1 MRLEQEVNIFAKDA
15 IKRRFLAAETS
26 VSVTQGKIAALI
38 SESEIQELQNSG
50 TTMYSKLG
58 KLDLNISGLTQ
69 QYSNLATKYDSVT
82 NQYTALDSKLS
93 EYKTTVDGLSANLSQ
108 VSTRLSNDYSTTET
122 MNAAIKAA
130 VDEISLSISKTY
142 VTSEILSS
150 TKSDLDKQAKNYA
163 SSAESS
169 ANANTDKL
177 LKNYA
182 TSSDLNSAKDRV
194 STLESWKQEASV
206 KITDSAIVATVTK
219 STEWSN
225 KADKSSLISQINM
238 SSEGIGIKSSLIKLE
253 GIVTANNYFKI
264 NSDGSM
270 ETKSATIGGWKVNDT
285 AIYKDVVSGNTTYRV
300 WFQPPLTNYPD
311 STFVL
316 SCQKKTGSNSF
327 AADFVLY
334 SNGKAR
340 FGTTTLNP
348 NGSCALGEN
357 FKIDASGNVTA
368 GTSKVNSDGS
378 CIFGTNFKIDKAGN
392 MTAGTSKINSD
403 GSCALGTN
411 FKVDKLGNVTIGTSK
426 IKSDGSC
433 VLGTKCTIEKTGAFS
448 LGYLAIDTNGSLKY
462 GDGNIRFS
470 GAGGSGATTLQVKDG
485 HKPVTLGDGFITV
498 QNNNNGNI
506 TKIEPV
512 GITTKNLNATGTK
525 KRIVDTENY
534 ATRSL
539 YCYEMPSPVF
549 GDVGEAVLDENGK
562 CIIMIDD
569 IFSETIV
576 TNIEYQVFLQKEGQG
591 DAWIEK
597 KEDTYF
603 EVAGT
608 PGLKFAWEIKARQKD
623 YETERLEIFDE
634 EDFTDIDYASEA
646 AEMVDNFYKE
656 LEVA

>member
-150 TKSDLDKQAKNYA
+150 TKSDLDKQAKDYA
-163 SSAESS
+163 SNAENS

-177 LKNYA
+177 LKDYA
-182 TSSDLNSAKDRV
+182 SNSDLKSAKDRV
-194 STLESWKQEASV
+194 SVLETWKQEASV
-206 KITDSAIVATVTK
+206 KITDSSIVATVTK
-219 STEWSN
+219 SAQWAD

-238 SSEGIGIKSSLIKLE
+238 STEGITINSSLIKLE
-253 GIVTANNYFKI
+253 GLVTANNYFKI
-264 NSDGSM
+264 NTDGSV
-270 ETKSATIGGWKVNDT
+270 ETKKAVIGGWNVDNT
-285 AIYKDVVSGNTTYRV
+285 AIYKDIVSGDTTYRV
-300 WFQPPLTNYPD
+300 YFQPPLQSAPD
-311 STFVL
+311 STWIL
-316 SCQKKTGSNSF
+316 SCQKKTGEGSTFYGS
-327 AADFVLY
+327 FVLY
-334 SNGKAR
+334 SDGKAR
-340 FGTTTLNP
+340 FGTTYLYP
-348 NGSCALGEN
+348 DGSCALGEN
-357 FKIDASGNVTA
+357 FKIDTSGNMKA
-368 GTSKVNSDGS
+368 GTSKINSDGT
-378 CIFGTNFKIDKAGN
+378 CIFGTNFKVDKAGN
-392 MTAGTSKINSD
+392 MKAGTSKINSD

-411 FKVDKLGNVTIGTSK
+411 FKVDKSGNLKVGSTEIASSGDISFKSEILIATSSGTPACTAASGHRL
-426 IKSDGSC
+426 S
-433 VLGTKCTIEKTGAFS
+433 VLTR
-448 LGYLAIDTNGSLKY
+448 NG
-462 GDGNIRFS
+462 
-470 GAGGSGATTLQVKDG
+470 LQVANTD
-485 HKPVTLGDGFITV
+485 
-498 QNNNNGNI
+498 NGNL
-506 TKIEPV
+506 TRIEPV
-512 GITTKNLNATGTK
+512 GITTKNLTASGTK
-525 KRIVDTENY
+525 KRVVNTDNY
-534 ATRSL
+534 AVRSL

-549 GDVGEAVLDENGK
+549 GDVGEATLDESGK

-591 DAWIEK
+591 DVWIEK

-603 EVAGT
+603 EAAGT
-608 PGLKFAWEIKARQKD
+608 PELKFAWEIKARQKD

>member
-150 TKSDLDKQAKNYA
+150 TKSDLDKQAKDYA
-163 SSAESS
+163 SNAESS
-169 ANANTDKL
+169 ANANTGKL

-194 STLESWKQEASV
+194 SALETWKQEASV
-206 KITDSAIVATVTK
+206 KITDSSIVATVTK
-219 STEWSN
+219 SAQWAD

-238 SSEGIGIKSSLIKLE
+238 STEGITINSSLIKLE
-253 GIVTANNYFKI
+253 GLVTANNYFKI
-264 NSDGSM
+264 NTDGSV
-270 ETKSATIGGWKVNDT
+270 ETKKAIIGGWNVDNT
-285 AIYKDVVSGNTTYRV
+285 AIYKDVASGDTTYRV
-300 WFQPPLTNYPD
+300 YFQPPLQSAPD
-311 STFVL
+311 SSWIL
-316 SCQKKTGSNSF
+316 SCQKKTGEGSTFYGS
-327 AADFVLY
+327 FVLY

-340 FGTTTLNP
+340 FGTTYLYP
-348 NGSCALGEN
+348 DGSCALGEN

-368 GTSKVNSDGS
+368 GTSKV
-378 CIFGTNFKIDKAGN
+378 
-392 MTAGTSKINSD
+392 NSD

-591 DAWIEK
+591 DVWIEE
-597 KEDTYF
+597 KENTYF
-603 EVAGT
+603 EAVGT

>member
-150 TKSDLDKQAKNYA
+150 TKSDLDKQAKDYA
-163 SSAESS
+163 SNAENS

-177 LKNYA
+177 LKDYA
-182 TSSDLNSAKDRV
+182 SNSDLKSAKDRV
-194 STLESWKQEASV
+194 SVLETWKQEASV
-206 KITDSAIVATVTK
+206 KITDSSIVATVTK
-219 STEWSN
+219 SAQWAD

-238 SSEGIGIKSSLIKLE
+238 STEGITINSSLIKLE
-253 GIVTANNYFKI
+253 GLVTANNYFKI
-264 NSDGSM
+264 NTDGSV
-270 ETKSATIGGWKVNDT
+270 ETKKAIIGGWNVDNT
-285 AIYKDVVSGNTTYRV
+285 AIYKDVASGDTTYRV
-300 WFQPPLTNYPD
+300 YFQPPLQSAPD
-311 STFVL
+311 SSWIL
-316 SCQKKTGSNSF
+316 SCQKKTGEGSTFYGS
-327 AADFVLY
+327 FVLY

-340 FGTTTLNP
+340 FGTTYLYP
-348 NGSCALGEN
+348 
-357 FKIDASGNVTA
+357 
-368 GTSKVNSDGS
+368 
-378 CIFGTNFKIDKAGN
+378 
-392 MTAGTSKINSD
+392 D

-608 PGLKFAWEIKARQKD
+608 PRLKFAWEIKARQKD

-656 LEVA
+656 LEAA

>member
-69 QYSNLATKYDSVT
+69 QYSEMATKYDSVT
-82 NQYTALDSKLS
+82 EQYTALDSKLA
-93 EYKTTVDGLSANLSQ
+93 EYKTSVDGLSADISQ
-108 VSTRLSNDYSTTET
+108 VSTRLNDNYSTTEAINT
-122 MNAAIKAA
+122 AIKAAKDEISLSVSKTYVTTTTLSSTEQTLTKKAQGYASDAQTAAINSANINTSNTLKSYSTTTEMQAAIKAA
-130 VDEISLSISKTY
+130 TDEISLSVSKTY

-270 ETKSATIGGWKVNDT
+270 ETKSAVIGGWKVNDT

-348 NGSCALGEN
+348 
-357 FKIDASGNVTA
+357 
-368 GTSKVNSDGS
+368 
-378 CIFGTNFKIDKAGN
+378 
-392 MTAGTSKINSD
+392 
-403 GSCALGTN
+403 
-411 FKVDKLGNVTIGTSK
+411 
-426 IKSDGSC
+426 DGSC
-433 VLGTKCTIEKTGAFS
+433 VFGSNFKTGTAGNFT
-448 LGYLAIDTNGSLKY
+448 LGYLKADSLRKWC
-462 GDGNIRFS
+462 DHF
-470 GAGGSGATTLQVKDG
+470 
-485 HKPVTLGDGFITV
+485 
-498 QNNNNGNI
+498 
-506 TKIEPV
+506 
-512 GITTKNLNATGTK
+512 
-525 KRIVDTENY
+525 
-534 ATRSL
+534 
-539 YCYEMPSPVF
+539 
-549 GDVGEAVLDENGK
+549 
-562 CIIMIDD
+562 
-569 IFSETIV
+569 
-576 TNIEYQVFLQKEGQG
+576 
-591 DAWIEK
+591 
-597 KEDTYF
+597 
-603 EVAGT
+603 
-608 PGLKFAWEIKARQKD
+608 
-623 YETERLEIFDE
+623 
-634 EDFTDIDYASEA
+634 
-646 AEMVDNFYKE
+646 
-656 LEVA
+656 

>member
-150 TKSDLDKQAKNYA
+150 TKSDLDKQAKDYA
-163 SSAESS
+163 SNAENS

-177 LKNYA
+177 LKDYA
-182 TSSDLNSAKDRV
+182 SNSDLKSAKDRV
-194 STLESWKQEASV
+194 SVLETWKQEASV
-206 KITDSAIVATVTK
+206 KITDSSIVATVTK
-219 STEWSN
+219 SAQWAD

-238 SSEGIGIKSSLIKLE
+238 STEGITINSSLIKLE
-253 GIVTANNYFKI
+253 GLVTANNYFKI
-264 NSDGSM
+264 NTDGSV
-270 ETKSATIGGWKVNDT
+270 ETKKAVIGGWNVDNT
-285 AIYKDVVSGNTTYRV
+285 AIYKDIVSGDTTYRV
-300 WFQPPLTNYPD
+300 YFQPPLQSAPD
-311 STFVL
+311 STWIL
-316 SCQKKTGSNSF
+316 SCQKKTGEGSTFYGS
-327 AADFVLY
+327 FVLY
-334 SNGKAR
+334 SDGKAR
-340 FGTTTLNP
+340 FGTTYLYP
-348 NGSCALGEN
+348 DGSCALGEN
-357 FKIDASGNVTA
+357 FKIDTSGNMKA
-368 GTSKVNSDGS
+368 GTSKINSDGS
-378 CIFGTNFKIDKAGN
+378 CIFGTNFKVDKAGN
-392 MTAGTSKINSD
+392 MKAGTSKINSD

-411 FKVDKLGNVTIGTSK
+411 FKVDKSGNLKVGSTEIASSGDISFKSEILIATSSGTPACTAASGHRL
-426 IKSDGSC
+426 S
-433 VLGTKCTIEKTGAFS
+433 VLTR
-448 LGYLAIDTNGSLKY
+448 NG
-462 GDGNIRFS
+462 
-470 GAGGSGATTLQVKDG
+470 LQVANTD
-485 HKPVTLGDGFITV
+485 
-498 QNNNNGNI
+498 NGNL
-506 TKIEPV
+506 TRIEPV
-512 GITTKNLNATGTK
+512 GITTKNLTASGTK
-525 KRIVDTENY
+525 KRVVNTDNY
-534 ATRSL
+534 AVRSL

-549 GDVGEAVLDENGK
+549 GDVGEATLDESGK

-591 DAWIEK
+591 DVWIEK

-603 EVAGT
+603 EAAGT
-608 PGLKFAWEIKARQKD
+608 PELKFAWEIKARQKD

>member
-69 QYSNLATKYDSVT
+69 QYSEMATKYDSVT
-82 NQYTALDSKLS
+82 EQYTALDSKLA
-93 EYKTTVDGLSANLSQ
+93 EYKTSVDGLSADISQ
-108 VSTRLSNDYSTTET
+108 VSTRLNDNYSTTEA
-122 MNAAIKAA
+122 MNTAIKAAKDEISLSVSKTYVTTTTLSSTEQTLTKKAQGYASDAQTAAINSANINTSNTLKSYSTTTEMQAAIKAA
-130 VDEISLSISKTY
+130 TDEISLSVSKTY

-270 ETKSATIGGWKVNDT
+270 ETKSAVIGGWKVNDT

-348 NGSCALGEN
+348 
-357 FKIDASGNVTA
+357 
-368 GTSKVNSDGS
+368 
-378 CIFGTNFKIDKAGN
+378 
-392 MTAGTSKINSD
+392 
-403 GSCALGTN
+403 
-411 FKVDKLGNVTIGTSK
+411 
-426 IKSDGSC
+426 DGSC
-433 VLGTKCTIEKTGAFS
+433 VFGSNFKTGTAGNFT
-448 LGYLAIDTNGSLKY
+448 LGYLKADSSGNLNYGSGAIT
-462 GDGNIRFS
+462 FS
-470 GAGGSGATTLQVKDG
+470 GAGDSGGTTLKVKDG
-485 HKPVTLGDGFITV
+485 KYRSVITAESMQVVNPSGKYTTIKPT
-498 QNNNNGNI
+498 
-506 TKIEPV
+506 
-512 GITTKNLNATGTK
+512 GIIAESLSVSGKK
-525 KRIVDTENY
+525 KRIVDTSNY

-539 YCYEMPSPVF
+539 YCYEMPCPVF
-549 GDVGEAVLDENGK
+549 GDVGEAALDESGK

-569 IFSETIV
+569 IFFETI
-576 TNIEYQVFLQKEGQG
+576 TTDIEYQVFLQKEGKG
-591 DAWIEK
+591 DAWVEK
-597 KEDTYF
+597 KENAYF
-603 EVAGT
+603 EVSGT

-623 YETERLEIFDE
+623 FETERLEIFDE

>member
-150 TKSDLDKQAKNYA
+150 TKSDLDKQAKDYA
-163 SSAESS
+163 SNAESS

-177 LKNYA
+177 LKDYA
-182 TSSDLNSAKDRV
+182 SSSDLKSAKDRV
-194 STLESWKQEASV
+194 SVLETWKQEASV
-206 KITDSAIVATVTK
+206 KITDSSIVATVTN
-219 STEWSN
+219 STQWAD
-225 KADKSSLISQINM
+225 KADKTSLISQINM
-238 SSEGIGIKSSLIKLE
+238 STEGITINSSLIKLE
-253 GIVTANNYFKI
+253 GLVTANNYFKI
-264 NSDGSM
+264 NTDGSV
-270 ETKSATIGGWKVNDT
+270 ETKKAVIGGWNVDNT
-285 AIYKDVVSGNTTYRV
+285 AIYKDIVSGDTTYRV
-300 WFQPPLTNYPD
+300 YFQPPLQSAPD
-311 STFVL
+311 STWIL
-316 SCQKKTGSNSF
+316 SCQKKTGEGSTFYGS
-327 AADFVLY
+327 FVLY
-334 SNGKAR
+334 SDGKAR
-340 FGTTTLNP
+340 FGTTYLYP
-348 NGSCALGEN
+348 DGSCALGEN
-357 FKIDASGNVTA
+357 FKIDTSGNMTA
-368 GTSKVNSDGS
+368 GTSKINSDGS
-378 CIFGTNFKIDKAGN
+378 CIFGTNFKVDKAGN

-403 GSCALGTN
+403 GSCIFGTNFKVDKAGNMTAGTSRINSDGSCALGTN
-411 FKVDKLGNVTIGTSK
+411 FKVDKSGNLKVGSTEIASSGDISFKSEILIATSSGTPAYTAASGHRL
-426 IKSDGSC
+426 S
-433 VLGTKCTIEKTGAFS
+433 VLTR
-448 LGYLAIDTNGSLKY
+448 NG
-462 GDGNIRFS
+462 
-470 GAGGSGATTLQVKDG
+470 LQVANTD
-485 HKPVTLGDGFITV
+485 
-498 QNNNNGNI
+498 NGNI
-506 TKIEPV
+506 TRIEPV
-512 GITTKNLNATGTK
+512 GITTKNLTASGTK
-525 KRIVDTENY
+525 KRVVNTDNY
-534 ATRSL
+534 AVRSL

-549 GDVGEAVLDENGK
+549 GDVGEATLDESGK

-591 DAWIEK
+591 DVWIEK

-603 EVAGT
+603 EAAGT
-608 PGLKFAWEIKARQKD
+608 PELKFAWEIKARQKD

>member
-38 SESEIQELQNSG
+38 SESEIQELQNSK

-82 NQYTALDSKLS
+82 NQYIALDSKLS

-150 TKSDLDKQAKNYA
+150 TKSDLDKQAKDYA
-163 SSAESS
+163 SNAENS

-177 LKNYA
+177 LKDYA
-182 TSSDLNSAKDRV
+182 SNSDLKSAKDRV
-194 STLESWKQEASV
+194 SVLETWKQEASV
-206 KITDSAIVATVTK
+206 KITDSSIVATVTK
-219 STEWSN
+219 SAQWAD

-238 SSEGIGIKSSLIKLE
+238 STEGITINSSLIKLE
-253 GIVTANNYFKI
+253 GLVTANNYFKI
-264 NSDGSM
+264 NTDGSV
-270 ETKSATIGGWKVNDT
+270 ETKKAVIGGWNVDNT
-285 AIYKDVVSGNTTYRV
+285 AIYKDIVSGDTTYRV
-300 WFQPPLTNYPD
+300 YFQPPLQSAPD
-311 STFVL
+311 STWIL
-316 SCQKKTGSNSF
+316 SCQKKTGEGSTFYGS
-327 AADFVLY
+327 FVLY
-334 SNGKAR
+334 SDGKAR
-340 FGTTTLNP
+340 FGTTYLYP
-348 NGSCALGEN
+348 DGSCALGEN
-357 FKIDASGNVTA
+357 FKIDTSGNMTA
-368 GTSKVNSDGS
+368 GTSKINSDGS
-378 CIFGTNFKIDKAGN
+378 CIFGTNFKVDKAGK
-392 MTAGTSKINSD
+392 MIAGTSKINSD

-411 FKVDKLGNVTIGTSK
+411 FKVNKSGNLKVGSTEIASSGDISFKSEILIATSSGTPAYTAASGHRL
-426 IKSDGSC
+426 S
-433 VLGTKCTIEKTGAFS
+433 VLTR
-448 LGYLAIDTNGSLKY
+448 NG
-462 GDGNIRFS
+462 
-470 GAGGSGATTLQVKDG
+470 LQVANTD
-485 HKPVTLGDGFITV
+485 
-498 QNNNNGNI
+498 NGNI
-506 TKIEPV
+506 TRIEPV
-512 GITTKNLNATGTK
+512 GITTKNLTASGTK
-525 KRIVDTENY
+525 KRVVNTDNY
-534 ATRSL
+534 AVRSL

-549 GDVGEAVLDENGK
+549 GDVGEATLDESGK

-591 DAWIEK
+591 DVWIEK

-603 EVAGT
+603 EAAGT
-608 PGLKFAWEIKARQKD
+608 PELKFAWEIKARQKD

-656 LEVA
+656 LEIA

>member
-1 MRLEQEVNIFAKDA
+1 MRLEQGVNIFAKDA

-38 SESEIQELQNSG
+38 SESEIQELQNSK

-82 NQYTALDSKLS
+82 NQYIALDSKLS

-150 TKSDLDKQAKNYA
+150 TKSDLDKQAKDYA
-163 SSAESS
+163 SNAENS

-177 LKNYA
+177 LKDYA
-182 TSSDLNSAKDRV
+182 SNSDLKSAKDRV
-194 STLESWKQEASV
+194 SVLETWKQEASV
-206 KITDSAIVATVTK
+206 KITDSSIVATVTK
-219 STEWSN
+219 SAQWAD

-238 SSEGIGIKSSLIKLE
+238 STEGITINSSLIKLE
-253 GIVTANNYFKI
+253 GLVTANNYFKI
-264 NSDGSM
+264 NTDGSV
-270 ETKSATIGGWKVNDT
+270 ETKKAVIGGWNVDNT
-285 AIYKDVVSGNTTYRV
+285 AIYKDIVSGDTTYRV
-300 WFQPPLTNYPD
+300 YFQPPLQSAPD
-311 STFVL
+311 STWIL
-316 SCQKKTGSNSF
+316 SCQKKTGEGSTFYGS
-327 AADFVLY
+327 FVLY
-334 SNGKAR
+334 SDGKAR
-340 FGTTTLNP
+340 FGTTYLYP
-348 NGSCALGEN
+348 DGSCALGEN
-357 FKIDASGNVTA
+357 FKIDTSGNMTA
-368 GTSKVNSDGS
+368 GTSKINSDGS
-378 CIFGTNFKIDKAGN
+378 CIFGTNFKVDKAGN
-392 MTAGTSKINSD
+392 MIAGTSKINSD

-411 FKVDKLGNVTIGTSK
+411 FKVNKSGNLKVGSTEIASSGDISFKSEILIATSSGTPAYTAASGHRL
-426 IKSDGSC
+426 S
-433 VLGTKCTIEKTGAFS
+433 VLTR
-448 LGYLAIDTNGSLKY
+448 NG
-462 GDGNIRFS
+462 
-470 GAGGSGATTLQVKDG
+470 LQVANTD
-485 HKPVTLGDGFITV
+485 
-498 QNNNNGNI
+498 NGNI
-506 TKIEPV
+506 TRIEPV
-512 GITTKNLNATGTK
+512 GITTKNLTASGTK
-525 KRIVDTENY
+525 KRVVNTDNY
-534 ATRSL
+534 AVRSL

-549 GDVGEAVLDENGK
+549 GDVGEATLDESGK

-591 DAWIEK
+591 DVWIEK

-603 EVAGT
+603 EAAGT
-608 PGLKFAWEIKARQKD
+608 PELKFAWEIKARQKD

-656 LEVA
+656 LEIA

>member
-1 MRLEQEVNIFAKDA
+1 MRLQKEINIFAKEA
-15 IKRRFLAAETS
+15 MIKRFHVIETS

-38 SESEIQELQNSG
+38 SESEITELQNSE

-58 KLDLNISGLTQ
+58 KLDMSVSGLTQ
-69 QYSNLATKYDSVT
+69 QYSNLATKYDSVR
-82 NQYTALDSKLS
+82 NQYTAMDSKLAS
-93 EYKTTVDGLSANLSQ
+93 YKTSVDGLSANITQ
-108 VSTRLSNDYSTTET
+108 VSTRLNNNYSTTET

-150 TKSDLDKQAKNYA
+150 TKNDLDKQAKDYA
-163 SSAESS
+163 LNAESS

-177 LKNYA
+177 LKDYA
-182 TSSDLNSAKDRV
+182 SSSDLKSAKDRV
-194 STLESWKQEASV
+194 SVLETWKQEASV
-206 KITDSAIVATVTK
+206 KITDSAIIATVK
-219 STEWSN
+219 SSAEWSN
-225 KADKSSLISQINM
+225 KADKKSLISQINM
-238 SSEGIGIKSSLIKLE
+238 STENIAIRSSLIKLE
-253 GIVTANNYFKI
+253 GLVTANNYFRI
-264 NSDGSM
+264 NTDGSM
-270 ETKSATIGGWKVNDT
+270 ETKSATIGGWRVNDT
-285 AIYKDVVSGNTTYRV
+285 AIYKDVTSGSATYRV
-300 WFQPPLTNYPD
+300 WFQPPSTSYPD
-311 STFVL
+311 STYIL
-316 SCQKKTGSNSF
+316 SCQKKTGSGSF

-334 SNGKAR
+334 SNGKAK
-340 FGTTTLNP
+340 FGTTYLYPDGACTL
-348 NGSCALGEN
+348 GG
-357 FKIDASGNVTA
+357 
-368 GTSKVNSDGS
+368 
-378 CIFGTNFKIDKAGN
+378 
-392 MTAGTSKINSD
+392 
-403 GSCALGTN
+403 
-411 FKVDKLGNVTIGTSK
+411 
-426 IKSDGSC
+426 
-433 VLGTKCTIEKTGAFS
+433 KCKIEKTGAFS
-448 LGYLAIDTNGSLKY
+448 LGYLKIDNNGSLKY
-462 GDGNIRFS
+462 GDDNIRFS

-498 QNNNNGNI
+498 QNNSNGNI

-525 KRIVDTENY
+525 KRIVDTKNY

-549 GDVGEAVLDENGK
+549 GDIGEAILDEKGK

-576 TNIEYQVFLQKEGQG
+576 TDIEYQVFLQKEGKG
-591 DAWIEK
+591 DIWVKEK
-597 KEDTYF
+597 NSNYF
-603 EVAGT
+603 EINGS

>member
-150 TKSDLDKQAKNYA
+150 TKSDLDKQAKDYA
-163 SSAESS
+163 SNAENS

-177 LKNYA
+177 LKDYA
-182 TSSDLNSAKDRV
+182 SNSDLKSAKDRV
-194 STLESWKQEASV
+194 SVLETWKQEASV
-206 KITDSAIVATVTK
+206 KITDSSIVATVTK
-219 STEWSN
+219 SAQWAD

-238 SSEGIGIKSSLIKLE
+238 STEGITINSSLIKLE
-253 GIVTANNYFKI
+253 GLVTANNYFKI
-264 NSDGSM
+264 NTDGSV
-270 ETKSATIGGWKVNDT
+270 ETKKAVIGGWNVDNT
-285 AIYKDVVSGNTTYRV
+285 AIYKDIVSGDTTYRV
-300 WFQPPLTNYPD
+300 YFQPPLQSAPD
-311 STFVL
+311 STWIL
-316 SCQKKTGSNSF
+316 SCQKKTGEGSTFYGS
-327 AADFVLY
+327 FVLY
-334 SNGKAR
+334 SDGKAR
-340 FGTTTLNP
+340 FGTTYLYP
-348 NGSCALGEN
+348 DGSCALGEN
-357 FKIDASGNVTA
+357 FKIDTSGNM
-368 GTSKVNSDGS
+368 K
-378 CIFGTNFKIDKAGN
+378 
-392 MTAGTSKINSD
+392 AGTSKINSD

-411 FKVDKLGNVTIGTSK
+411 FKVDKSGNLKVGSTEIASSGDISFKSEILIATSSGTPACTAASGHRL
-426 IKSDGSC
+426 S
-433 VLGTKCTIEKTGAFS
+433 VLTR
-448 LGYLAIDTNGSLKY
+448 NG
-462 GDGNIRFS
+462 
-470 GAGGSGATTLQVKDG
+470 LQVANTD
-485 HKPVTLGDGFITV
+485 
-498 QNNNNGNI
+498 NGNL
-506 TKIEPV
+506 TRIEPV
-512 GITTKNLNATGTK
+512 GITTKNLTASGTK
-525 KRIVDTENY
+525 KRVVNTDNY
-534 ATRSL
+534 AVRSL

-549 GDVGEAVLDENGK
+549 GDVGEATLDESGK

-591 DAWIEK
+591 DVWIEK

-603 EVAGT
+603 EAAGT
-608 PGLKFAWEIKARQKD
+608 PELKFAWEIKARQKD

>member
-150 TKSDLDKQAKNYA
+150 TKSDLDKQAKDYA
-163 SSAESS
+163 SNAENS

-177 LKNYA
+177 LKDYA
-182 TSSDLNSAKDRV
+182 SNSDLKSAKDRV
-194 STLESWKQEASV
+194 SVLETWKQEASV
-206 KITDSAIVATVTK
+206 KITDSSIVATVTK
-219 STEWSN
+219 SAQWAD

-238 SSEGIGIKSSLIKLE
+238 STEGITINSSLIKLE
-253 GIVTANNYFKI
+253 GLVTANNYFKI
-264 NSDGSM
+264 NTDGSV
-270 ETKSATIGGWKVNDT
+270 ETKKAVIGGWNVDNT
-285 AIYKDVVSGNTTYRV
+285 AIYKDIVSGDTTYRV
-300 WFQPPLTNYPD
+300 YFQPPLQSAPD
-311 STFVL
+311 STWIL
-316 SCQKKTGSNSF
+316 SCQKKTGEGSTFYGS
-327 AADFVLY
+327 FVLY
-334 SNGKAR
+334 SDGKAR
-340 FGTTTLNP
+340 FGTTYLYP
-348 NGSCALGEN
+348 DGSCALGEN
-357 FKIDASGNVTA
+357 FKID
-368 GTSKVNSDGS
+368 TS
-378 CIFGTNFKIDKAGN
+378 GN

-411 FKVDKLGNVTIGTSK
+411 FKVDKSGNLKVGSTEIASSGDISFKSEILIATSSGTPACTAASGHRL
-426 IKSDGSC
+426 S
-433 VLGTKCTIEKTGAFS
+433 VLTR
-448 LGYLAIDTNGSLKY
+448 NG
-462 GDGNIRFS
+462 
-470 GAGGSGATTLQVKDG
+470 LQVANTD
-485 HKPVTLGDGFITV
+485 
-498 QNNNNGNI
+498 NGNL
-506 TKIEPV
+506 TRIEPV
-512 GITTKNLNATGTK
+512 GITTKNLTASGTK
-525 KRIVDTENY
+525 KRVVNTDNY
-534 ATRSL
+534 AVRSL

-549 GDVGEAVLDENGK
+549 GDVGEATLDESGK

-591 DAWIEK
+591 DVWIEK

-603 EVAGT
+603 EAAGT
-608 PGLKFAWEIKARQKD
+608 PELKFAWEIKARQKD

>member
-150 TKSDLDKQAKNYA
+150 TKSDLDKQAKDYA
-163 SSAESS
+163 SNAENS

-177 LKNYA
+177 LKDYA
-182 TSSDLNSAKDRV
+182 SNSDLKSAKDRV
-194 STLESWKQEASV
+194 SVLETWKQEASV
-206 KITDSAIVATVTK
+206 KITDSSIVATVTK
-219 STEWSN
+219 SAQWAD

-238 SSEGIGIKSSLIKLE
+238 STEGITINSSLIKLE
-253 GIVTANNYFKI
+253 GLVTANNYFKI
-264 NSDGSM
+264 NTDGSV
-270 ETKSATIGGWKVNDT
+270 ETKKAIIGGWNVDNT
-285 AIYKDVVSGNTTYRV
+285 AIYKDVASGDTTYRV
-300 WFQPPLTNYPD
+300 YFQPPLQSAPD
-311 STFVL
+311 SSWIL
-316 SCQKKTGSNSF
+316 SCQKKTGEGSTFYGS
-327 AADFVLY
+327 FVLY

-340 FGTTTLNP
+340 FGTTYLYP
-348 NGSCALGEN
+348 
-357 FKIDASGNVTA
+357 
-368 GTSKVNSDGS
+368 
-378 CIFGTNFKIDKAGN
+378 
-392 MTAGTSKINSD
+392 D
-403 GSCALGTN
+403 GSCALGTK

-608 PGLKFAWEIKARQKD
+608 PRLKFAWEIKARQKD

-656 LEVA
+656 LEAA

>member
-1 MRLEQEVNIFAKDA
+1 MRLEQEVNVFAKDA

-26 VSVTQGKIAALI
+26 VSVVQGKISALI

-58 KLDLNISGLTQ
+58 KLDMNVSGLTQ
-69 QYSNLATKYDSVT
+69 QYSEMATKYDSVT
-82 NQYTALDSKLS
+82 EQYTALDSKLA
-93 EYKTTVDGLSANLSQ
+93 EYKTSVDGLSADISQ
-108 VSTRLSNDYSTTET
+108 VSTRLNDNYSTTEA

-130 VDEISLSISKTY
+130 QDEISLSVSKTYVTTTTLSSTEETLTKKAQGYASDAQTAAINSANANTSNTLKSYSTTTEMQAAIKAATDEISLSVSKTY

-225 KADKSSLISQINM
+225 KADKKSLISQINM
-238 SSEGIGIKSSLIKLE
+238 STEGIAIKSSLIKLE
-253 GIVTANNYFKI
+253 GLVTANSYFKI
-264 NSDGSM
+264 NTDGSM

-285 AIYKDVVSGNTTYRV
+285 AIYKDVVSGSTTYRV
-300 WFQPPLTNYPD
+300 WFQPPLTDYPD

-316 SCQKKTGSNSF
+316 SCQKKAGSNSF

-348 NGSCALGEN
+348 
-357 FKIDASGNVTA
+357 
-368 GTSKVNSDGS
+368 
-378 CIFGTNFKIDKAGN
+378 
-392 MTAGTSKINSD
+392 D

-411 FKVDKLGNVTIGTSK
+411 FKVDKSGNLKVGSTEITSGGDISFKSELLISTDDGTPAYTASKGNTLSVLTRSKLQLANTNTGKTTTITPSK
-426 IKSDGSC
+426 I
-433 VLGTKCTIEKTGAFS
+433 
-448 LGYLAIDTNGSLKY
+448 
-462 GDGNIRFS
+462 
-470 GAGGSGATTLQVKDG
+470 TTTDL
-485 HKPVTLGDGFITV
+485 T
-498 QNNNNGNI
+498 
-506 TKIEPV
+506 
-512 GITTKNLNATGTK
+512 ASGTK
-525 KRIVDTENY
+525 KRIVDTSNY

-539 YCYEMPSPVF
+539 YCYEMPCPVF
-549 GDVGEAVLDENGK
+549 GDMGEAVLDESGK

-569 IFSETIV
+569 IFSETI
-576 TNIEYQVFLQKEGQG
+576 TTDIEYQVFLQKEGQG
-591 DAWIEK
+591 DVWVEK
-597 KEDTYF
+597 KENTYF
-603 EVAGT
+603 EVSGT
-608 PGLKFAWEIKARQKD
+608 PSLKFAWEIKARQKD
-623 YETERLEIFDE
+623 FETERLEIFNE

-646 AEMVDNFYKE
+646 AEMVDNFYKK

>member
-38 SESEIQELQNSG
+38 SESEIQELQNSK

-82 NQYTALDSKLS
+82 NQYIALDSKLS

-150 TKSDLDKQAKNYA
+150 TKSDLDKQAKDYA
-163 SSAESS
+163 SNAENS

-177 LKNYA
+177 LKDYA
-182 TSSDLNSAKDRV
+182 SNSDLKSAKDRV
-194 STLESWKQEASV
+194 SVLETWKQEASV
-206 KITDSAIVATVTK
+206 KITDSSIVATVTK
-219 STEWSN
+219 SAQWAD

-238 SSEGIGIKSSLIKLE
+238 STEGITINSSLIKLE
-253 GIVTANNYFKI
+253 GLVTANNYFKI
-264 NSDGSM
+264 NTDGSV
-270 ETKSATIGGWKVNDT
+270 ETKKAVIGGWNVDNT
-285 AIYKDVVSGNTTYRV
+285 AIYKDIVSGDTTYRV
-300 WFQPPLTNYPD
+300 YFQPPLQSAPD
-311 STFVL
+311 STWIL
-316 SCQKKTGSNSF
+316 SCQKKTGEGSTFYGS
-327 AADFVLY
+327 FVLY
-334 SNGKAR
+334 SDGKAR
-340 FGTTTLNP
+340 FGTTYLYP
-348 NGSCALGEN
+348 DGSCALGEN
-357 FKIDASGNVTA
+357 FKIDTSGNMTA
-368 GTSKVNSDGS
+368 GTSKINSDGS
-378 CIFGTNFKIDKAGN
+378 CIFGTNFKVDKAGN
-392 MTAGTSKINSD
+392 MIAGTSKINSD

-411 FKVDKLGNVTIGTSK
+411 FKVNKSGNLKVGSTEIASSGDISFKSEILIATSSGTPAYTAASGHRL
-426 IKSDGSC
+426 S
-433 VLGTKCTIEKTGAFS
+433 VLTR
-448 LGYLAIDTNGSLKY
+448 NG
-462 GDGNIRFS
+462 
-470 GAGGSGATTLQVKDG
+470 LQVANTD
-485 HKPVTLGDGFITV
+485 
-498 QNNNNGNI
+498 NGNI
-506 TKIEPV
+506 TRIEPV
-512 GITTKNLNATGTK
+512 GITTKNLTASGTK
-525 KRIVDTENY
+525 KRVVNTDNY
-534 ATRSL
+534 AVRSL

-549 GDVGEAVLDENGK
+549 GDVGEATLDESGK

-591 DAWIEK
+591 DVWIEK

-603 EVAGT
+603 EAAGT
-608 PGLKFAWEIKARQKD
+608 PELKFAWEIKARQKD

-656 LEVA
+656 LEIA

>member
-150 TKSDLDKQAKNYA
+150 TKSDLDKQAKDYA
-163 SSAESS
+163 SNAENS

-177 LKNYA
+177 LKDYA
-182 TSSDLNSAKDRV
+182 SNSDLKSAKDRV
-194 STLESWKQEASV
+194 SVLETWKQEASV
-206 KITDSAIVATVTK
+206 KITDSSIVATVTK
-219 STEWSN
+219 SAQWAD

-238 SSEGIGIKSSLIKLE
+238 STEGITINSSLIKLE
-253 GIVTANNYFKI
+253 GLVTANNYFKI
-264 NSDGSM
+264 NTDGSV
-270 ETKSATIGGWKVNDT
+270 ETKKAVIGGWNVDNT
-285 AIYKDVVSGNTTYRV
+285 AIYKDIVSGDTTYRV
-300 WFQPPLTNYPD
+300 YFQPPLQSAPD
-311 STFVL
+311 STWIL
-316 SCQKKTGSNSF
+316 SCQKKTGEGSTFYGS
-327 AADFVLY
+327 FVLY
-334 SNGKAR
+334 SDGKAR
-340 FGTTTLNP
+340 FGTTYLYP
-348 NGSCALGEN
+348 DGSCALGEN
-357 FKIDASGNVTA
+357 FKIDTSGNMTA
-368 GTSKVNSDGS
+368 GTSKINSDGS
-378 CIFGTNFKIDKAGN
+378 CIFGTNFKVDKAGN

-411 FKVDKLGNVTIGTSK
+411 FKVDKSGNLKVGSTEIASSGDISFKSEILIATSSGTPACTAASGHRL
-426 IKSDGSC
+426 S
-433 VLGTKCTIEKTGAFS
+433 VLTR
-448 LGYLAIDTNGSLKY
+448 NG
-462 GDGNIRFS
+462 
-470 GAGGSGATTLQVKDG
+470 LQVANTD
-485 HKPVTLGDGFITV
+485 
-498 QNNNNGNI
+498 NGNL
-506 TKIEPV
+506 TRIEPV
-512 GITTKNLNATGTK
+512 GITTKNLTASGTK
-525 KRIVDTENY
+525 KRVVNTDNY
-534 ATRSL
+534 AVRSL

-549 GDVGEAVLDENGK
+549 GDVGEATLDESGK

-591 DAWIEK
+591 DVWIEK

-603 EVAGT
+603 EAAGT
-608 PGLKFAWEIKARQKD
+608 PELKFAWEIKARQKD